1 MEKVMLDTNFILSCI
16 QNKIDFFEELTL
28 KGFGIIIPVQ
38 VISELERIKNSKK
51 KLMFRENARLA
62 LRLIESNTFEKV
74 DLGKGAVDDLIVKF
88 LKKNNN
94 VVLATLD
101 KELKKRANSRKISIV
116 SKKKLDFV

>member
-16 QNKIDFFEELTL
+16 QNKIDFFEELIL
-28 KGFGIIIPVQ
+28 KGFGIVIPVQ

-51 KLMFRENARLA
+51 KLMFRENARFA

-88 LKKNNN
+88 LKRNNN